1 MVQQINSS
9 GGIVLYYSGLN
20 EIDST
25 NGIGVGVSLFV
36 SGCNHHCKGCFNP
49 ETWNFSNGKPF
60 TDDTILTLINLIDR
74 DYIDFFS
81 VLGGEPYDEQNIDTV
96 IEIVTEVKTVN
107 PNLKIF
113 SWSGYTFEELA
124 LREKAVK
131 LMSLCDY
138 LIDGEFKL
146 ELRDL
151 SLTLRGSS
159 NQRIID
165 LPQSLK
171 TGKVC
176 LAFSDILI

>member
-1 MVQQINSS
+1 M
-9 GGIVLYYSGLN
+9 YYSGLK

-49 ETWNFSNGKPF
+49 ETWNFTNGEPF
-60 TDDTILTLINLIDR
+60 TNDTMLRLIDLINR

-81 VLGGEPYDEQNIDTV
+81 VLGGEPYDEKNIDTV
-96 IEIVTEVKTVN
+96 IEIVSEVKNIN

-113 SWSGYTFEELA
+113 SWSGYTFEELV
-124 LREKAVK
+124 LREKAFK

-146 ELRDL
+146 ELKDL
-151 SLTLRGSS
+151 NLQLRGSS
-159 NQRIID
+159 NQRVID
-165 LPQSLK
+165 LKKSLERNM
-171 TGKVC
+171 VVHY
-176 LAFSDILI
+176 L

>member
-1 MVQQINSS
+1 MF
-9 GGIVLYYSGLN
+9 YSGLK

-49 ETWNFSNGKPF
+49 ETWNFTNGEPF
-60 TDDTILTLINLIDR
+60 TNDTMLRLIDLIDR

-81 VLGGEPYDEQNIDTV
+81 VLGGEPYDEKNIDTV
-96 IEIVTEVKTVN
+96 IEIVSEVKNIN

-113 SWSGYTFEELA
+113 SWSGYTFEELV
-124 LREKAVK
+124 LREKAFK

-146 ELRDL
+146 ELKDL
-151 SLTLRGSS
+151 NLQLRGSS
-159 NQRIID
+159 NQRVID
-165 LPQSLK
+165 LKKSLERNM
-171 TGKVC
+171 VVRY
-176 LAFSDILI
+176 L

>member
-1 MVQQINSS
+1 M
-9 GGIVLYYSGLN
+9 YYSGLK

-49 ETWNFSNGKPF
+49 ETWNFTNGEPF
-60 TDDTILTLINLIDR
+60 TNDTMLRLIDLIDR

-81 VLGGEPYDEQNIDTV
+81 VLGGEPYDEKNIDTV
-96 IEIVTEVKTVN
+96 IEIVSEVKNIN

-113 SWSGYTFEELA
+113 SWSGYTFEELV
-124 LREKAVK
+124 LREKAFK

-146 ELRDL
+146 ELKDL
-151 SLTLRGSS
+151 NLQLRGSS
-159 NQRIID
+159 NQRVID
-165 LPQSLK
+165 LKKSLERNM
-171 TGKVC
+171 VVHY
-176 LAFSDILI
+176 L

>member
-1 MVQQINSS
+1 M
-9 GGIVLYYSGLN
+9 YYSGLK

-60 TDDTILTLINLIDR
+60 TEDTMITLIDLIDR

-96 IEIVTEVKTVN
+96 IEIVTEVKNVN

-124 LREKAVK
+124 LREKAIK

-138 LIDGEFKL
+138 LIDGEFEIDKK
-146 ELRDL
+146 DL
-151 SLTLRGSS
+151 NLQLRGSS
-159 NQRIID
+159 NQRVID
-165 LPQSLK
+165 LKKSLEEDR
-171 TGKVC
+171 V
-176 LAFSDILI
+176 ILYV

>member
-1 MVQQINSS
+1 MVQQINSL

-60 TDDTILTLINLIDR
+60 TEDTMLTLIDLVDR

-96 IEIVTEVKTVN
+96 IEIVSEVRNIN
-107 PNLKIF
+107 PNIKIF
-113 SWSGYTFEELA
+113 SWSGFTFEELS
-124 LREKAVK
+124 LREKAYK

-138 LIDGEFKL
+138 LIDGEFEIDKK
-146 ELRDL
+146 DL
-151 SLTLRGSS
+151 NLQLRGSS
-159 NQRIID
+159 NQRVID
-165 LPQSLK
+165 LKKSLADD
-171 TGKVC
+171 KVVIY
-176 LAFSDILI
+176 S